1 MTHPPTTI
9 GIDIGGTFTQAVMR
23 AADGDVMQRSR
34 VATSTPGGEAVLGA
48 VLGVMREFDPG
59 SVTAVGVGIPGQVD
73 STTGT
78 VRLAVNLGIDENPFP
93 LGDRISHMIG
103 RPVLVEN
110 DVRAA
115 AVGVYE
121 TVRAAGEMVTDLALI
136 SLGTGISAGVV
147 IEGNLRRGSTGM
159 AGEIGHVVVEPNG
172 HVCRCGQHGCLETV
186 AAGPAISAAWPH
198 SNPNRAATALF
209 AAAAQ
214 GDERAIDEAERV
226 TKHLVTAIHWLAAA
240 YDVST
245 IYLGGGVASAGP
257 PFLEAVRAALVRA
270 AGGSNLAAQTL
281 APGRVRLAPAGD
293 HHGALGA
300 ASLAATQF
308 VLALATENNPT
319 MGGDE

>member
-1 MTHPPTTI
+1 MNNPTTI
-9 GIDIGGTFTQAVMR
+9 GIDVGGTSTQAVMR
-23 AADGDVMQRSR
+23 SADGDLLQSSR

-48 VLGVMREFDPG
+48 VLQVVREFDL
-59 SVTAVGVGIPGQVD
+59 SHVTGVGVGIPGQVD
-73 STTGT
+73 STSGT
-78 VRLAVNLGIDENPFP
+78 VRLAVNLGIDQNPFP

-121 TVRAAGEMVTDLALI
+121 TVRAAGEAVTDMALI

-147 IEGNLRRGSTGM
+147 IEGSLRRGSTGM
-159 AGEIGHVVVEPNG
+159 AGEIGHVVVEPDG
-172 HVCRCGQHGCLETV
+172 RLCRCGQRGCLETV

-198 SNPNRAATALF
+198 GNPDRAASSLF
-209 AAAAQ
+209 GAAAQ
-214 GDERAIDEAERV
+214 GDPKAVEEALRI
-226 TKHLVTAIHWLAAA
+226 TKHLAIAVHWLAAA
-240 YDVST
+240 YDVTT

-257 PFLEAVRAALVRA
+257 PFLDAVRAALIRA

-281 APGRVRLAPAGD
+281 APSRIRLAPAGD

-308 VLALATENNPT
+308 VLALATEKNPT
-319 MGGDE
+319 MGGDK